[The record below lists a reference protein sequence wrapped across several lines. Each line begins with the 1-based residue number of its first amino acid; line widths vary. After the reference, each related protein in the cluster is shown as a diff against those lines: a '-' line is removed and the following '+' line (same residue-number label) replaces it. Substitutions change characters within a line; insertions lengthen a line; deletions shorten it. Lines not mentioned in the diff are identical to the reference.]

1 MNQYQSIRIF
11 QGIGEKRLLAFHRLG
26 IDTVFDLITY
36 FPRRYEDRS
45 IIKPISQV
53 QDGETVC
60 VETIIASD
68 PTLARIRRGLEIV
81 KFRAV
86 DDSGM
91 IDISYFNQSYIR
103 TQFHKGDS
111 VRFYGKIQ
119 IKNRHVTM
127 TNPVADHLDKTS
139 HQTGSITPVY
149 KTTQG
154 LTQNNIRNTME
165 QALSIAHE
173 IPELL
178 PQDVLDE
185 FDLCPCGDAF
195 IQIHRPDDYGKLEY
209 ARNRFVFEEFFR
221 LCITMQYLKQSHQDT
236 PGIQMSKTDETD
248 FLKTLPYSPTGAQ
261 MRAINDIR
269 QDMES
274 GSAMNRMI
282 QGDVGSGKTLVASY
296 AAWVCCRNGCQCAMM
311 APTEIL
317 AEQHYRTFLK
327 QLSPHGI
334 QIALLTGSTPAG
346 EKREIKKRLAEGT
359 IHFVIGTHALFSED
373 VEYDNLA
380 LVITDEQHR
389 FGVAQRNKLVQ
400 KSANAHVL
408 VMSATPIPRTLA
420 LMIYGDLDVSVIDEM
435 PPGRQPI
442 ETYAVNSTYRP
453 RLNAFIQKTVESG
466 RQVYVVCPAIEDNEA
481 FPLTTV
487 EEHKQA
493 LKRALPQVRIA
504 MVHGKMKDQEKDRI
518 MRSFSEGEIDVLVST
533 TVIEVGVDVP
543 NAALIIIEDADRFGM
558 SQLHQLRGRVGRGDA
573 QSYCILVSDTA
584 NDNAVERL
592 KMMTKTQSGFEVAEK
607 DLAMRGPGDFFG
619 DRQHGLPPIRIA
631 DLCTD
636 MSILQQAQSSAMD
649 LIRKD
654 PDLSHPDHRE
664 LFKYV
669 QQNAS
674 TLRGSIN

>member
-261 MRAINDIR
+261 MRAIKDIR

-274 GSAMNRMI
+274 GCAMNRMI

-327 QLSPHGI
+327 QLSPYGI

-346 EKREIKKRLAEGT
+346 EKREIKKRLTEGT

-453 RLNAFIQKTVESG
+453 RLNAFIQKTVEAG

-664 LFKYV
+664 LFIYV

-674 TLRGSIN
+674 NLRGSIN

>member
-261 MRAINDIR
+261 MRAIKDIR

-327 QLSPHGI
+327 QLSPYGI
-334 QIALLTGSTPAG
+334 QIAILTGSTPAG

-453 RLNAFIQKTVESG
+453 RLNAFIQKTVEAG

>member
-261 MRAINDIR
+261 MRAIKDIR

-274 GSAMNRMI
+274 GCAMNRMI

-453 RLNAFIQKTVESG
+453 RLNAFIQKTVEAG

-669 QQNAS
+669 QQNAN

>member
-327 QLSPHGI
+327 QLSPYGI
-334 QIALLTGSTPAG
+334 QIAILTGSTPAG

-453 RLNAFIQKTVESG
+453 RLNAFIQKTVEAG

>member
-127 TNPVADHLDKTS
+127 TNPVADHLEKTS

-261 MRAINDIR
+261 MRAIKDIR

-274 GSAMNRMI
+274 GCAMNRMI

-327 QLSPHGI
+327 QLSPYGI

-346 EKREIKKRLAEGT
+346 EKREIKKRLTEGT

-453 RLNAFIQKTVESG
+453 RLNAFIQKTVEAG

>member
-60 VETIIASD
+60 VETIIASE

-127 TNPVADHLDKTS
+127 TNPVADHLEKTS

-261 MRAINDIR
+261 MRAIKDIR

-327 QLSPHGI
+327 QLSPYGI

-453 RLNAFIQKTVESG
+453 RLNAFIQKTVEAG

>member
-261 MRAINDIR
+261 MRAIKDIR

-274 GSAMNRMI
+274 GCAMNRMI

-327 QLSPHGI
+327 QLSPYGI

-346 EKREIKKRLAEGT
+346 EKREIKKRLTEGT

-453 RLNAFIQKTVESG
+453 RLNAFIQKTVEAG

>member
-261 MRAINDIR
+261 MRAIKDIR

-274 GSAMNRMI
+274 GCAMNRMI

-327 QLSPHGI
+327 QLSPYGI
-334 QIALLTGSTPAG
+334 QIALLTGSKPAG
-346 EKREIKKRLAEGT
+346 EKREIKKRLTEGT

-453 RLNAFIQKTVESG
+453 RLNAFIQKTVEAG

-674 TLRGSIN
+674 NLRGSIN

>member
-60 VETIIASD
+60 VETIIASE

-91 IDISYFNQSYIR
+91 INISYFNQSYIR

-127 TNPVADHLDKTS
+127 TNPVADHLEKTS

-261 MRAINDIR
+261 MRAIKDIR

-274 GSAMNRMI
+274 GCAMNRMI

-327 QLSPHGI
+327 QLSPYGI

-453 RLNAFIQKTVESG
+453 RLNAFIQKTVEAG

>member
-127 TNPVADHLDKTS
+127 TNPVADHLEKTS

-261 MRAINDIR
+261 MRAIKDIR

-274 GSAMNRMI
+274 GCAMNRMI

-504 MVHGKMKDQEKDRI
+504 MVYGKMKDQEKDRI

>member
-1 MNQYQSIRIF
+1 M
-11 QGIGEKRLLAFHRLG
+11 
-26 IDTVFDLITY
+26 
-36 FPRRYEDRS
+36 
-45 IIKPISQV
+45 
-53 QDGETVC
+53 C

-261 MRAINDIR
+261 MRAIKDIR

-327 QLSPHGI
+327 QLSPYGI

-453 RLNAFIQKTVESG
+453 RLNAFIQKTVEAG

-504 MVHGKMKDQEKDRI
+504 MVYGKMKDQEKDRI

-607 DLAMRGPGDFFG
+607 DLAMPGPGDFFG

>member
-45 IIKPISQV
+45 IIKPIDQV

-60 VETIIASD
+60 VETIIASE
-68 PTLARIRRGLEIV
+68 PSLARIRRGLEIV

-91 IDISYFNQSYIR
+91 MDISYFNQSYIR

-111 VRFYGKIQ
+111 VRFYGKVQ
-119 IKNRHVTM
+119 IKNRRVTM
-127 TNPVADHLDKTS
+127 TNPVADHLEKSS

-165 QALSIAHE
+165 QALAIANE
-173 IPELL
+173 IPEIL
-178 PQDVLDE
+178 PPEVLKE
-185 FDLCPCGDAF
+185 FDLCPSGDAF
-195 IQIHRPDDYGKLEY
+195 IQIHRPEDYNKLEY

-221 LCITMQYLKQSHQDT
+221 LCITMQYLRQSHQDI
-236 PGIQMSKTDETD
+236 PGIRMTDTDEHE
-248 FLKTLPYSPTGAQ
+248 FLNTLPYFPTNAQ
-261 MRAINDIR
+261 KRAMKDIR
-269 QDMES
+269 QDLES
-274 GSAMNRMI
+274 GNAMNRLI

-296 AAWVCCRNGCQCAMM
+296 GAWLCCRNGCQSAMM

-327 QLSPHGI
+327 QLSPYGI
-334 QIALLTGSTPAG
+334 RIALLTGSTPAK
-346 EKREIKKRLAEGT
+346 EKREIKEQLLDGT
-359 IHFVIGTHALFSED
+359 LDFVIGTHALFSED
-373 VEYDNLA
+373 VQYRNLA

-389 FGVAQRNKLVQ
+389 FGVSQRNRLVQ

-435 PPGRQPI
+435 PPGRKPV
-442 ETYAVNSTYRP
+442 ETFAVNNSYRA
-453 RLNAFIQKTVESG
+453 RLNAFIQKTVDAG
-466 RQVYVVCPAIEDNEA
+466 QQVYVVCPAIEENES

-487 EEHKQA
+487 EEHHQA
-493 LKRALPQVRIA
+493 LKKALPRATIA
-504 MVHGKMKDQEKDRI
+504 IVHGKMKEQEKDRI
-518 MRSFSEGEIDVLVST
+518 MRSFSEGDIDVLVST

-558 SQLHQLRGRVGRGDA
+558 SQLHQLRGRVGRGEA
-573 QSYCILVSDTA
+573 QSYCILVSDTT
-584 NDNAVERL
+584 NENAAERL
-592 KMMTKTQSGFEVAEK
+592 KLMTKTQSGFEVAEK

-631 DLCTD
+631 DLCSD
-636 MSILQQAQSSAMD
+636 MSILQQAQSSALE
-649 LIRKD
+649 LIRQD
-654 PDLSHPDHRE
+654 PRLAEPEHRE
-664 LFKYV
+664 LLKYV

>member
-11 QGIGEKRLLAFHRLG
+11 QGIGEKRFLAFHRLG

-261 MRAINDIR
+261 MRAIKDIR

-274 GSAMNRMI
+274 GCAMNRMI

-327 QLSPHGI
+327 QLSPYGI

-453 RLNAFIQKTVESG
+453 RLNAFIQKTVEAG

>member
-60 VETIIASD
+60 VETILASD

-261 MRAINDIR
+261 MRAIKDIR

-274 GSAMNRMI
+274 GCAMNRMI

-327 QLSPHGI
+327 QLSPYGI

-453 RLNAFIQKTVESG
+453 RLNAFIQKTVEAG

>member
-261 MRAINDIR
+261 MRAIKDIR

-274 GSAMNRMI
+274 GCAMNRMI

-327 QLSPHGI
+327 QLSPYGI

-346 EKREIKKRLAEGT
+346 EKREIKKRLTEGT

-453 RLNAFIQKTVESG
+453 RLNAFIQKTVEAG

-674 TLRGSIN
+674 NLRGSIN

>member
-261 MRAINDIR
+261 MRAIKDIR

-274 GSAMNRMI
+274 GCAMNRMI

-327 QLSPHGI
+327 QLSPYGI
-334 QIALLTGSTPAG
+334 QIAILTGSTPAG

-453 RLNAFIQKTVESG
+453 RLNAFIQKTVEAG

>member
-221 LCITMQYLKQSHQDT
+221 LSITMQYLKQSHQDT

-261 MRAINDIR
+261 MRAIKDIR

-274 GSAMNRMI
+274 GCAMNRMI

-327 QLSPHGI
+327 QLSPYGI

-453 RLNAFIQKTVESG
+453 RLNAFIQKTVEAG

-636 MSILQQAQSSAMD
+636 MSILLQAQSSAMD

>member
-261 MRAINDIR
+261 MRAIKDIR

-274 GSAMNRMI
+274 GCAMNRMI

-327 QLSPHGI
+327 QLSPYGI

>member
-91 IDISYFNQSYIR
+91 IDISYFNPRYIR

-248 FLKTLPYSPTGAQ
+248 FLKILPYSPTGAQ

-327 QLSPHGI
+327 QLSPYGI
-334 QIALLTGSTPAG
+334 QIAILTGSTPAG

-453 RLNAFIQKTVESG
+453 RLNAFIQKTVEAG

>member
-274 GSAMNRMI
+274 GCAMNRMI

-453 RLNAFIQKTVESG
+453 RLNAFIQKTVEAG

>member
-261 MRAINDIR
+261 MRAIKDIR

-274 GSAMNRMI
+274 GCAMNRMI

-311 APTEIL
+311 APTETL

-327 QLSPHGI
+327 QLSPYGI
-334 QIALLTGSTPAG
+334 QIAILTGSTPAG

-453 RLNAFIQKTVESG
+453 RLNAFIQKTVEAG

-636 MSILQQAQSSAMD
+636 MSILLQAQSSAMD

>member
-248 FLKTLPYSPTGAQ
+248 FLKILPYSPTGAQ

-327 QLSPHGI
+327 QLSPYGI
-334 QIALLTGSTPAG
+334 QIAILTGSTPAG

-453 RLNAFIQKTVESG
+453 RLNAFIQKTVEAG

>member
-327 QLSPHGI
+327 QLSPYGI

-453 RLNAFIQKTVESG
+453 RLNAFIQKTVEAG

>member
-127 TNPVADHLDKTS
+127 TNPVADHLEKTS

-261 MRAINDIR
+261 MRAIKDIR

-274 GSAMNRMI
+274 GCAMNRMI

-453 RLNAFIQKTVESG
+453 RLNAFIQKTVEAG

>member
-261 MRAINDIR
+261 MRAIKDIR

-274 GSAMNRMI
+274 GCAMNRMI

-327 QLSPHGI
+327 QLSPYGI

-359 IHFVIGTHALFSED
+359 IHFVIGTLS
-373 VEYDNLA
+373 
-380 LVITDEQHR
+380 
-389 FGVAQRNKLVQ
+389 
-400 KSANAHVL
+400 
-408 VMSATPIPRTLA
+408 
-420 LMIYGDLDVSVIDEM
+420 
-435 PPGRQPI
+435 
-442 ETYAVNSTYRP
+442 
-453 RLNAFIQKTVESG
+453 
-466 RQVYVVCPAIEDNEA
+466 
-481 FPLTTV
+481 
-487 EEHKQA
+487 
-493 LKRALPQVRIA
+493 
-504 MVHGKMKDQEKDRI
+504 
-518 MRSFSEGEIDVLVST
+518 
-533 TVIEVGVDVP
+533 
-543 NAALIIIEDADRFGM
+543 LIHI
-558 SQLHQLRGRVGRGDA
+558 
-573 QSYCILVSDTA
+573 
-584 NDNAVERL
+584 
-592 KMMTKTQSGFEVAEK
+592 
-607 DLAMRGPGDFFG
+607 
-619 DRQHGLPPIRIA
+619 
-631 DLCTD
+631 
-636 MSILQQAQSSAMD
+636 
-649 LIRKD
+649 
-654 PDLSHPDHRE
+654 
-664 LFKYV
+664 
-669 QQNAS
+669 
-674 TLRGSIN
+674 

>member
-261 MRAINDIR
+261 MRAIKDIR

>member
-195 IQIHRPDDYGKLEY
+195 IQIHRPDDYSKLEY

-261 MRAINDIR
+261 MRAIKEIR

-274 GSAMNRMI
+274 GCAMNRMI

-327 QLSPHGI
+327 QLSPYGI

-453 RLNAFIQKTVESG
+453 RLNAFIQKTVEAG

-558 SQLHQLRGRVGRGDA
+558 SRLHQLRGRVGRGDA

>member
-261 MRAINDIR
+261 MRAIKEIR

-274 GSAMNRMI
+274 GCAMNRMI

-327 QLSPHGI
+327 QLSPYGI

-453 RLNAFIQKTVESG
+453 RLNAFIQKTVEAG

>member
-261 MRAINDIR
+261 MRAIKDIR

-274 GSAMNRMI
+274 GCAMNRMI

-327 QLSPHGI
+327 QLSPYGI

-346 EKREIKKRLAEGT
+346 EKREIKKRLTEGT

-435 PPGRQPI
+435 PPCRQPI

-453 RLNAFIQKTVESG
+453 RLNTFIQKTVEAG

-674 TLRGSIN
+674 NLRGSIN

>member
-261 MRAINDIR
+261 MRAIKDIR

-327 QLSPHGI
+327 QLSPYGI

-453 RLNAFIQKTVESG
+453 RLNAFIQKTVEAG

>member
-68 PTLARIRRGLEIV
+68 PTLARIRRELEIV

-261 MRAINDIR
+261 MRAIKDIR

-274 GSAMNRMI
+274 GCAMNRMI

>member
-261 MRAINDIR
+261 MRAIKDIR

-274 GSAMNRMI
+274 GCAMNRMI

-327 QLSPHGI
+327 QLSPYGI
-334 QIALLTGSTPAG
+334 QIAILTGSTPAG

-453 RLNAFIQKTVESG
+453 RLNAFIQKTVEAG

-636 MSILQQAQSSAMD
+636 MSILLQAQSSAMD

>member
-261 MRAINDIR
+261 MRAIKDIR

-274 GSAMNRMI
+274 GCAMNRMI

>member
-261 MRAINDIR
+261 MRAIKDIR

-274 GSAMNRMI
+274 GCAMNRMI

-327 QLSPHGI
+327 QLSPYGI

-453 RLNAFIQKTVESG
+453 RLNAFIQKTVEAG

>member
-221 LCITMQYLKQSHQDT
+221 LSITMQYLKQSHQDT

-261 MRAINDIR
+261 MRAIKDIR

-327 QLSPHGI
+327 QLSPYGI

-453 RLNAFIQKTVESG
+453 RLNAFIQKTVEAG

>member
-68 PTLARIRRGLEIV
+68 PTLARIRWGLEIV

-327 QLSPHGI
+327 QLSPYGI
-334 QIALLTGSTPAG
+334 QIAILTGSTPAG

-453 RLNAFIQKTVESG
+453 RLNAFIQKTVEAG

>member
-221 LCITMQYLKQSHQDT
+221 LSITMQYLKQSHQDT

-261 MRAINDIR
+261 MRAIKDIR

-327 QLSPHGI
+327 QLSPYGI
-334 QIALLTGSTPAG
+334 QIAILTGSTPAG

-453 RLNAFIQKTVESG
+453 RLNAFIQKTVEAG

>member
-68 PTLARIRRGLEIV
+68 PTLARIRRELEIV

-261 MRAINDIR
+261 MRAIKDIR

-274 GSAMNRMI
+274 GCAMNRMI

-636 MSILQQAQSSAMD
+636 MSIMQQAQSSAMD